1 MKELSPF
8 INDVAGVN
16 TNMNSIRSA
25 RISAMAFAAVLTVS
39 AITLMMG
46 QEVDA
51 RRETNIVGADQS
63 NRAASQEGVVNAQV
77 GLNANV
83 QTGNVCVQALAS
95 DSRC

>member
-1 MKELSPF
+1 
-8 INDVAGVN
+8 
-16 TNMNSIRSA
+16 MNNLQTT
-25 RISAMAFAAVLTVS
+25 RISAVAFASVLAVS
-39 AITLMMG
+39 AITLMLG

-63 NRAASQEGVVNAQV
+63 NRAAAQEGVVNAQV

-95 DSRC
+95 DSEC